1 MKKLIIAIILIL
13 SGAGAAVHAQTTN
26 GDVARIQ
33 LINALERAQTEVKSS
48 RIFVD
53 ALRQQVASKEARITA
68 LNQKDALSTAAIKN
82 LQSEITNLRLAINE
96 AEAVISIREKE
107 VLTLKSQLEK
117 TRKKLSRARTF
128 TKYLAVVAAVLAGIV
143 VLK

>member
-1 MKKLIIAIILIL
+1 MKKLTIIAILFF
-13 SGAGAAVHAQTTN
+13 GFAFTANAQQTDS
-26 GDVARIQ
+26 DVARIQ
-33 LINALERAQTEVKSS
+33 LINALERAQREVKSS
-48 RIFVD
+48 RIYVD
-53 ALRQQVASKEARITA
+53 ALKQQVESKEARITA
-68 LNQKDALSTAAIKN
+68 LNQKDELSTAAIAS
-82 LQSEITNLRLAINE
+82 LQSEVSNLRLAITE
-96 AEAVISIREKE
+96 AEAVMSIREKE